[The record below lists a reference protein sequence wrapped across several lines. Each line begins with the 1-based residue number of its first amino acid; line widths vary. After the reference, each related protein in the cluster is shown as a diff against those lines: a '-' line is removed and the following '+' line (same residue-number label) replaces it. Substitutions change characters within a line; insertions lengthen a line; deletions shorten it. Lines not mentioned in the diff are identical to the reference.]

1 MLKKIGR
8 PHYKKTFCWIR
19 HKADISRRTRVNG
32 ANGPVVLFRGR
43 LSDARWAREHWP
55 LMRGKERLS
64 FGILETN
71 ISHTIMACVTIFK
84 AVNHMKYRFCVTILS
99 MIWLNFV
106 PFALRGFSNV
116 RYDTLKWSTQGNV
129 ERTRPSKQCKFCIYL
144 HDKSFHHSGLPDWF
158 SWSRWS
164 VVQVGQV
171 V

>member
-1 MLKKIGR
+1 MLAHLKR
-8 PHYKKTFCWIR
+8 FCWIW

-64 FGILETN
+64 FGMLDTN
-71 ISHTIMACVTIFK
+71 ISHTIMACVTIFNPSWK
-84 AVNHMKYRFCVTILS
+84 AVNHMKYRFCVTFFS

-129 ERTRPSKQCKFCIYL
+129 ERTRPSKQCKFYIYL
-144 HDKSFHHSGLPDWF
+144 DKSNDQSGF
-158 SWSRWS
+158 S
-164 VVQVGQV
+164 GCFD
-171 V
+171 